1 MVEESRGSSRATG
14 PDPSSSVFINC
25 PFDRDFEAILQ
36 AIVFTTTCCGFVPRS
51 ANESGTGSVPRMERI
66 VHTIENS
73 KYSIHDLSRCRG
85 EGDANLARFNMPLEL
100 GIAMAQRFGRAR
112 TRRPHDWLLL
122 VPAGHDYSR
131 FLSDLAG
138 YDPSA
143 YDGTAEG
150 VVPHVVG
157 WLSTRPDTVRTS
169 ITPARVRRGLR
180 TFLGEVNVL
189 NEEWGGHLPW
199 AELLKA
205 AVRVASAEEL
215 LAAEASPSS
224 QRGG

>member
-1 MVEESRGSSRATG
+1 MVERSRRLPRPAD
-14 PDPSSSVFINC
+14 PDPNARVFINC
-25 PFDRDFEAILQ
+25 PFDRDFEAILH

-51 ANESGTGSVPRMERI
+51 ANESGTGAEPRMERI
-66 VHTIENS
+66 VRTIENS

-100 GIAMAQRFGRAR
+100 GIAMAQRFGRTR

-122 VPAGHDYSR
+122 VPAGHDYNR

-157 WLSTRPDTVRTS
+157 WLTTRPDTVRTS

-180 TFLGEVNVL
+180 TFLHEVRAL
-189 NEEWGGHLPW
+189 NGAGLFSS
-199 AELLKA
+199 LT
-205 AVRVASAEEL
+205 SA
-215 LAAEASPSS
+215 
-224 QRGG
+224 